1 MSPPDLSPAIIGREI
16 RALRRRAGLTLEQ
29 LGGRAHLTPSY
40 IGSIE
45 NGERDP
51 SLSTIQ
57 ALAAALGVP
66 TGQLFG
72 GVPLTRDGLVLA
84 RLFDRVPPASREGL
98 VEILRAIAGPGP
110 RPRSRASND

>member
-1 MSPPDLSPAIIGREI
+1 MNPPDLNPSTFGREI
-16 RALRRRAGLTLEQ
+16 RELRRRAGLTLEQ
-29 LGGRAHLTPSY
+29 LGGRARLTPSY

-72 GVPLTRDGLVLA
+72 GVKLSRDGLALA
-84 RLFDRVPPASREGL
+84 RLFERVPPASREGL
-98 VEILRAIAGPGP
+98 VEILRALSGPS
-110 RPRSRASND
+110 SRARRQSSGG